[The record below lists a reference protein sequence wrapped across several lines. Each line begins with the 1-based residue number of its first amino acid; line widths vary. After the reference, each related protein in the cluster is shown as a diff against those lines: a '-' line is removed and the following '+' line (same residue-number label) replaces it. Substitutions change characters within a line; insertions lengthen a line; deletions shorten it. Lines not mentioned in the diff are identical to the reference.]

1 MPRLSK
7 GNQVNIP
14 GPKEVHRGNAFAWG
28 DARRRS
34 HKSYLFL
41 LTVCFHGIELIG
53 GVDKRLEKQYTLR
66 AVECPPDGP

>member
-1 MPRLSK
+1 MLSLSK
-7 GNQVNIP
+7 GKQVNIP
-14 GPKEVHRGNAFAWG
+14 APVKVLRQRYVCA
-28 DARRRS
+28 DAGRRS
-34 HKSYLFL
+34 SKSYLFL